1 MNAKEFKKSCEE
13 KIKSIVNEFE
23 TETGLNIHYIDVT
36 SNQSV
41 GFYNVKDKK
50 VSIKLKEE

>member
-1 MNAKEFKKSCEE
+1 MNAKELKKSCED
-13 KIKSIVNEFE
+13 KIKNIVNEFE

-50 VSIKLKEE
+50 VSIKLKED